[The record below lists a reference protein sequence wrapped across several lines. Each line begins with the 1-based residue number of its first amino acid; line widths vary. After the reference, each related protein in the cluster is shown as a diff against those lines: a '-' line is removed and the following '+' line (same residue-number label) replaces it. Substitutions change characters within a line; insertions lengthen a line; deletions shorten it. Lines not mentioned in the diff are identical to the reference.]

1 MQNPTKKDKK
11 IQKKDKFDIGG
22 LIIKQIIAT
31 AICFAFVLG
40 MQNCG
45 HPIISNY
52 ADSLGHAL
60 RYNTDWENAA
70 NSVTN
75 WIKEQFNTSDKPSS
89 EEYNSNQSPPASA
102 QEITFH

>member
-1 MQNPTKKDKK
+1 MPNPTKRDKK

-45 HPIISNY
+45 HPVISNY
-52 ADSLGHAL
+52 ADALGHAL
-60 RYNTDWENAA
+60 RYNADWENAA
-70 NSVTN
+70 NSVSN
-75 WIKEQFNTSDKPSS
+75 WVREQFNTPDTPPS
-89 EEYNSNQSPPASA
+89 EEDNTNQDPSPAA
-102 QEITFH
+102 QGITFQ